1 VRRQS
6 DERTVE
12 NRKIVKAD
20 AEIVK
25 NLWDER
31 ERRDDLRIVEE
42 LLKRVDALLLE
53 HALQL
58 LAFFCRRQQ
67 IESRFET
74 RDTVATQSSAE
85 APKRTR
91 ANIVASMSAQHLDLS
106 NGLKETVAR
115 RIVRVNNEV
124 EVQGVYVKA

>member
-1 VRRQS
+1 MRRQS

-12 NRKIVKAD
+12 NSKRIKAD
-20 AEIVK
+20 AEVVE
-25 NLWDER
+25 NLRNER
-31 ERRDDLRIVEE
+31 QRRDYLRVVEE

-58 LAFFCRRQQ
+58 FAFLCRRQH
-67 IESRFET
+67 IESSLET

-85 APKRTR
+85 APKLTR

-106 NGLKETVAR
+106 NGFE
-115 RIVRVNNEV
+115 
-124 EVQGVYVKA
+124 